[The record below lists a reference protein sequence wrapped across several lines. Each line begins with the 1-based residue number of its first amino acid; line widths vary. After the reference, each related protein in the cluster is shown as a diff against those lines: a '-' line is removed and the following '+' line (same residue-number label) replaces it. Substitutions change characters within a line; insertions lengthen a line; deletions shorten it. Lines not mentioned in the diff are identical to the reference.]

1 METLLIIDD
10 NIKFA
15 DDLEL
20 MLNSSYRVLKAD
32 TSSKGLEILKK
43 QHVSVVLLDLKLP
56 DIHGL
61 EVLKIIR
68 NEYDNSLPVI
78 IITDY
83 DDTEYVVKAMRLG
96 AFDFLSK
103 DFHVDLMIEKIEQ
116 SIQQKNL
123 KLRVS
128 GMQTNVLSTED
139 TFVFASEEMK
149 KLNFE
154 ITKIANWDFDVLL
167 QGETGVGKDM
177 ISSQIYM
184 RSIRKEKPY
193 IPVPL
198 RSLSETLLESELFG
212 HEKGAF
218 TGADKLK
225 IGKFE
230 AANQGIV
237 YLPEISNLPE
247 AIQLKLLHF
256 MQYKSIT
263 RVGHDSRK
271 GEIGLDVR
279 MIMATNE
286 NLQALVESGKMRED
300 FYYRITGV
308 TLKIPPLRE
317 RREDILPLSD
327 YFLHKF
333 SLNSKTVRYKFSEEV
348 LDAFMKH
355 EWRGNVRELSNS
367 IKNALTYAE
376 GNVLRLK
383 DFPNIASSMK
393 KSNPVIFKDLFNAG
407 AGEIPKY
414 KEYEHIYKK
423 AYFENLMSKN
433 QGKINDAANDAGVTP
448 QGLRKILKTL
458 KIQY

>member
-20 MLNSSYRVLKAD
+20 MLNSSYRILKAD
-32 TSSKGLEILKK
+32 TSTKGLEILKK
-43 QHVSVVLLDLKLP
+43 QLVSVVLLDLKLP
-56 DIHGL
+56 DIPGL
-61 EVLKIIR
+61 EVLEIIK
-68 NEYDNSLPVI
+68 NEYDNSMPVI

-116 SIQQKNL
+116 SLQQKNL

-128 GMQTNVLSTED
+128 GMQTNVLSADD
-139 TFVFASEEMK
+139 TFIFASGEMK

-154 ITKIANWDFDVLL
+154 IKKIASWDFDVLL

-177 ISSQIYM
+177 IASQIYM
-184 RSIRKEKPY
+184 RSVRKEKPY
-193 IPVPL
+193 IPIPL

-212 HEKGAF
+212 HEKGSF

-225 IGKFE
+225 VGKFE

-256 MQYKSIT
+256 MQYKTIT
-263 RVGHDSRK
+263 RIGHDSRK

-286 NLQALVESGKMRED
+286 NLQELVENGKMRED
-300 FYYRITGV
+300 FYYRISGV

-317 RREDILPLSD
+317 RKDDILPLSD
-327 YFLHKF
+327 YFLNKF
-333 SLNSKTVRYKFSEEV
+333 ATYSKAGRYRFSEEV

-376 GNVLRLK
+376 DNVLRLK
-383 DFPNIASSMK
+383 DFPNISSSLK
-393 KSNPVIFKDLFNAG
+393 KTRTGMVKDITKQIG
-407 AGEIPKY
+407 GEWFKY
-414 KEYEHIYKK
+414 KEYEILYKK
-423 AYFENLMSKN
+423 AYFGELMSRHN
-433 QGKINDAANDAGVTP
+433 GKINEAASDAGLTP

-458 KIQY
+458 SIHY